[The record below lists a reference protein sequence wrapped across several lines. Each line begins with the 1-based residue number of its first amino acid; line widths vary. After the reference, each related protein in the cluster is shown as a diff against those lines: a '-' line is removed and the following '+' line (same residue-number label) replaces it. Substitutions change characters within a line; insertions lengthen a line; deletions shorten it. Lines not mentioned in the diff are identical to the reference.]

1 MKSAQGL
8 PALSVGTM
16 SETRWIV
23 EGGVIVDP
31 HHTSLPYLTKYE
43 YTRSIGIRATQIE
56 QGAALCIETDS
67 IDSYWI
73 AKEEVHQKKVPF
85 IFKRPLPNGPIEYW
99 KLEDLEILF

>member
-1 MKSAQGL
+1 L
-8 PALSVGTM
+8 ALCTIQ
-16 SETRWIV
+16 RDAH
-23 EGGVIVDP
+23 GVIVDP

-56 QGAALCIETDS
+56 QGAPVFIETDS

-73 AKEEVHQKKVPF
+73 AKEDVHQKKVPF
-85 IFKRPLPNGPIEYW
+85 IYKRPLPNGPIEYW